1 MRLSLRGSFAPA
13 LLVAMIPGPAWAEQ
27 SAPPVAALFEV
38 RPVLKGVDYEIPDA
52 KAIAACKSETVF
64 DTKKNPIGV
73 AVRDGQG
80 KLLRKFI
87 ALEGSKKT
95 NCWSYYLDGFEVYRE
110 SDLNQDRS
118 PDEARWM
125 NASGTRVAVLSK
137 GKVASWKRI
146 SAEEAAK
153 VLVQGIVLADIS
165 LIESVMATPEELT
178 ALGIP
183 KSASDKVAAAAAKRI
198 DLIRELQKTVAAK
211 GWNKNTVWNR
221 LDGQMPHLIPGDALG
236 EGGKDLLLYENAA
249 IFVVPGNGQAP
260 AADLAFLQVPEMVK
274 IGDAWK
280 FVDLPKAVAPD
291 KPVISAEGS
300 VRLAIYRQPTGPV
313 GGGADSPETDATIKA
328 LADYDTANSKV
339 QVEGGK
345 KEVAQFHV
353 GRIPLLRAVVKAV
366 KNPEDQLIYNKQI
379 VDSLAAAY
387 QTGVYPNGLTL
398 LDNLVKDGG
407 PIASYAAFRKLSA
420 EFTAKNDEAGSDV
433 MKNQKAWMSD
443 LKAFLEAHPKSDE
456 APDALL
462 QLGSASEFNAEED
475 DARSFYQKL
484 ADDFPQTEPG
494 KKGAGALKRLDL
506 VGKSFVIKGPGLKN
520 DEVDSSQLKGKTIL
534 VAFWAGWAEPV
545 RVDLPALKK
554 VYEKYQAKD
563 FEIIGVNLDNERAEL
578 DAFLKDSPL
587 PWPQIF
593 EPGGTDR
600 NRLAVEYGIIALPTM
615 VLIDAEGKVVNRNI
629 RTAAELDRQLEKLVG
644 KTAGPVALEQ

>member
-1 MRLSLRGSFAPA
+1 MRLSLRVFLASSLLCATIAGPSLAQQAAPS
-13 LLVAMIPGPAWAEQ
+13 VD
-27 SAPPVAALFEV
+27 ALFDV
-38 RPVLKGVDYEIPDA
+38 KPVLKGIEYETPE
-52 KAIAACKSETVF
+52 KAALAACKSETVF
-64 DTKKNPIGV
+64 DSKKNPIGV

-95 NCWSYYLDGFEVYRE
+95 NCWSYYQDGFEVYRE

-118 PDEARWM
+118 PDEGRWL
-125 NASGTRVAVLSK
+125 NAAGTRIAVIAK

-165 LIESVMATPEELT
+165 LIESVMATSEELT

-183 KSASDKVAAAAAKRI
+183 KSASDKIAAAAASRI

-211 GWNKNTVWNR
+211 GWNKNTIWNR
-221 LDGQMPHLIPGDALG
+221 LDGQMPHLIPGDAIG
-236 EGGKDLLLYENAA
+236 DGGKDLLLYENSA
-249 IFVVPGNGQAP
+249 IFVVPGNGQVP
-260 AADLAFLQVPEMVK
+260 TADQAFLQVPEMIK
-274 IGDAWK
+274 IGDTWK
-280 FVDLPKAVAPD
+280 FVELPKAVAPD
-291 KPVISAEGS
+291 KPVISGEGS
-300 VRLAIYRQPTGPV
+300 IRVAIYRQQTGPA
-313 GGGADSPETDATIKA
+313 GGSDSPETDLAIKA
-328 LADYDTANSKV
+328 LADYDTANSKI
-339 QVEGGK
+339 QAEGGK
-345 KEVAQFHV
+345 KEIAQFHV
-353 GRIPLLRAVVKAV
+353 GRIPLLRAVVKV
-366 KNPEDQLIYNKQI
+366 LKSPEDQLIYNKQI

-398 LDNLVKDGG
+398 LESLEKEGG
-407 PIASYAAFRKLSA
+407 PLASYAAFRKLSA

-433 MKNQKAWMSD
+433 MKNQKAWMAD
-443 LKAFLEAHPKSDE
+443 LKAFLESYGKSEE

-475 DARSFYQKL
+475 DARVFYQKL

-494 KKGAGALKRLDL
+494 KKGAGALRRLDL
-506 VGKSFVIKGPGLKN
+506 VGKSFVLKGAGLKN
-520 DEVDSSQLKGKTIL
+520 EGVDTTQYKGKTIL

-554 VYEKYQAKD
+554 VYEKHHAKD
-563 FEIIGVNLDNERAEL
+563 FEIIGVNLDNDRADL
-578 DAFLKDSPL
+578 DAFLKENPL

-644 KTAGPVALEQ
+644 KKAGPVALEQ

>member
-1 MRLSLRGSFAPA
+1 MRLSLRVFLASSLLCATIAGPSLAQQAAP
-13 LLVAMIPGPAWAEQ
+13 
-27 SAPPVAALFEV
+27 SVAALFDV
-38 RPVLKGVDYEIPDA
+38 KPVLKGIEYETPE
-52 KAIAACKSETVF
+52 KAALAACKSETVF
-64 DTKKNPIGV
+64 DSKKNPIGV

-95 NCWSYYLDGFEVYRE
+95 NCWSYYQDGFEVYRE

-118 PDEARWM
+118 PDEGRWL
-125 NASGTRVAVLSK
+125 NAAGTRIAVIAK

-153 VLVQGIVLADIS
+153 VLVQGIVQADIS
-165 LIESVMATPEELT
+165 LIDSVLATPEELT
-178 ALGIP
+178 GLGIP
-183 KSASDKVAAAAAKRI
+183 KSASDKIAAAAASRI

-211 GWNKNTVWNR
+211 GWNKNTIWNR
-221 LDGQMPHLIPGDALG
+221 LDGQMPHLIPGDAIG
-236 EGGKDLLLYENAA
+236 DGGKDLLLYENSA
-249 IFVVPGNGQAP
+249 IFVVPGNGQVP
-260 AADLAFLQVPEMVK
+260 TADQAFLQVPEMIK
-274 IGDAWK
+274 IGDTWK
-280 FVDLPKAVAPD
+280 FVELPKAVAPD
-291 KPVISAEGS
+291 KPVISGEGS
-300 VRLAIYRQPTGPV
+300 IRVAIYRQQTGPA
-313 GGGADSPETDATIKA
+313 GGSDSPETDLAIKA
-328 LADYDTANSKV
+328 LADYDTANSKI
-339 QVEGGK
+339 QAEGGK
-345 KEVAQFHV
+345 KEIAQFHV
-353 GRIPLLRAVVKAV
+353 GRIPLLRAVVKV
-366 KNPEDQLIYNKQI
+366 LKSPEDQLIYNKQI

-398 LDNLVKDGG
+398 LESLEKEGG
-407 PIASYAAFRKLSA
+407 PLASYAAFRKLSA

-433 MKNQKAWMSD
+433 MKNQKAWMAD
-443 LKAFLEAHPKSDE
+443 LKAFLESYGKSEE

-475 DARSFYQKL
+475 DARVFYQKL

-494 KKGAGALKRLDL
+494 KKGAGALRRLDL
-506 VGKSFVIKGPGLKN
+506 VGKSFVLKGAGLKN
-520 DEVDSSQLKGKTIL
+520 EGVDTTQYKGKTIL

-554 VYEKYQAKD
+554 VYEKHHAKD
-563 FEIIGVNLDNERAEL
+563 FEIIGVNLDNDRADL
-578 DAFLKDSPL
+578 DAFLKENPL

-615 VLIDAEGKVVNRNI
+615 ILIDSEGKVVNRNI
-629 RTAAELDRQLEKLVG
+629 RTAADLDRQLEKLA
-644 KTAGPVALEQ
+644 KSKADPVALEK

>member
-1 MRLSLRGSFAPA
+1 MRLSLRVSFAPA
-13 LLVAMIPGPAWAEQ
+13 LLVAMIAAPSRAAENT
-27 SAPPVAALFEV
+27 PPVAALFEV
-38 RPVLKGVDYEIPDA
+38 RPVLKGVEYESPDT
-52 KAIAACKSETVF
+52 KAIGACKSETVY
-64 DTKKNPIGV
+64 DSKKNPIGV

-87 ALEGSKKT
+87 ALDGSKKT
-95 NCWSYYLDGFEVYRE
+95 NCWSYYQDGFEVYRE

-125 NASGTRVAVLSK
+125 NAGGTRVAVLVK
-137 GKVASWKRI
+137 GKVANWKRI

-165 LIESVMATPEELT
+165 LIESVMATPEELNG
-178 ALGIP
+178 LGIP
-183 KSASDKVAAAAAKRI
+183 KLAAEKVAAAAAKRI
-198 DLIRELQKTVAAK
+198 ELIRELQKGVAAR

-260 AADLAFLQVPEMVK
+260 TADLAFLQVPEMVK
-274 IGDAWK
+274 IGDVWK
-280 FVDLPKAVAPD
+280 FVELPKAVAPD

-300 VRLAIYRQPTGPV
+300 VRLAIYRQQSGPA
-313 GGGADSPETDATIKA
+313 GGAESPETDTTIKA

-339 QVEGGK
+339 QIEGGK
-345 KEVAQFHV
+345 KEIAQFHV
-353 GRIPLLRAVVKAV
+353 GRIPLLRAVVKVV
-366 KNPEDQLIYNKQI
+366 KDPEDQLIYTKQI

-433 MKNQKAWMSD
+433 MKNQKAWMTD
-443 LKAFLEAHPKSDE
+443 LKAFLDAYAKSDE

-462 QLGSASEFNAEED
+462 QLGSASEFNAEEE
-475 DARSFYQKL
+475 DARKFYQKL
-484 ADDFPQTEPG
+484 ADDFP
-494 KKGAGALKRLDL
+494 
-506 VGKSFVIKGPGLKN
+506 PGLGRQGGPT
-520 DEVDSSQLKGKTIL
+520 SRRRSLARKG
-534 VAFWAGWAEPV
+534 
-545 RVDLPALKK
+545 R
-554 VYEKYQAKD
+554 
-563 FEIIGVNLDNERAEL
+563 ER
-578 DAFLKDSPL
+578 
-587 PWPQIF
+587 
-593 EPGGTDR
+593 
-600 NRLAVEYGIIALPTM
+600 
-615 VLIDAEGKVVNRNI
+615 
-629 RTAAELDRQLEKLVG
+629 
-644 KTAGPVALEQ
+644 